1 MRYSLVIN
9 AARRQCESGM
19 FGNMAD
25 LRRTS
30 PDALADLGGGFVG
43 VIEDGF
49 DDEIANLLLAIVI
62 IPIGRGAMQHQ
73 TLLGK
78 KKHFGLPPQMQA

>member
-9 AARRQCESGM
+9 AARRQREAGM
-19 FGNMAD
+19 FGDMAD
-25 LRRTS
+25 LRRAS
-30 PDALADLGGGFVG
+30 PDALADLGGGLVG
-43 VIEDGF
+43 MLEDRF
-49 DDEIANLLLAIVI
+49 DDEIANLLLAVVV
-62 IPIGRGAMQHQ
+62 IPIGWASMEHQ